1 MTRTVAIWIAVPS
14 VFLLRRVWGTDEH
27 IEPEGQCQQQISIAE
42 RFPRRKM
49 GGEPVVARLP
59 TAPCR
64 TFSVLP
70 GQDSSRPEGVPFR
83 GRGPDARPGLR
94 AGPKPRQSPKR
105 GGRTD
110 RKSTRL
116 NSSHL
121 G

>member
-49 GGEPVVARLP
+49 GGEPVVARPP

-70 GQDSSRPEGVPFR
+70 GQDSSRPEGGPFR
-83 GRGPDARPGLR
+83 GWGRRRDAGNLR
-94 AGPKPRQSPKR
+94 SGAIELVAGCARSR
-105 GGRTD
+105 ICEG
-110 RKSTRL
+110 
-116 NSSHL
+116 
-121 G
+121 